1 MSKKE
6 LVGLIVIGVVGIIG
20 LSYLK
25 LVFRIDQQQ
34 NVCVDDEMKKR
45 TCLSMKESLGN
56 SSLALHSA
64 TYLQLIR
71 AF

>member
-56 SSLALHSA
+56 SS
-64 TYLQLIR
+64 
-71 AF
+71 